1 MSAAACPAVGLE
13 VDLSVVAAAVCSAVV
28 AAAVVAVCSAVAA
41 VAVVAVVA
49 VVVVAVVVVAVVA
62 VVAEQTVVAF
72 AVANLVVAAPSPL
85 REYDQYHMEDDHVCE
100 SVCWFSMRELPI
112 APCLTV

>member
-1 MSAAACPAVGLE
+1 MS
-13 VDLSVVAAAVCSAVV
+13 AAAVCSAVAAV
-28 AAAVVAVCSAVAA
+28 AAVAVVAVCSAVAA
-41 VAVVAVVA
+41 VAAVAVVVV
-49 VVVVAVVVVAVVA
+49 VVVVAVVVVVVA